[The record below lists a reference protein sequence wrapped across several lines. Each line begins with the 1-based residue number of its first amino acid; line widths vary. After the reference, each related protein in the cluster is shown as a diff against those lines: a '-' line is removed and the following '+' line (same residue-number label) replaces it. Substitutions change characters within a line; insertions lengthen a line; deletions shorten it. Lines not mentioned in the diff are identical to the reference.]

1 MLDVKMKEVC
11 RICARELCGN
21 QRRWIF
27 HPASKLNLQVL
38 LSHALGRELTRDGR
52 GEFACSKCTF
62 MLDRMYR
69 FDTVIARVEALSLE
83 RLHKL
88 LQEKDRLRQCIGGL
102 YRKNNTQDQTRDQTG
117 MGGTGE
123 GETEGGGRSEGDSP
137 IVDLSALQEARYSAL
152 LQDDLAY
159 SVYESW
165 ADHED
170 QQSPAPD
177 PQHHTQHHH
186 PQCTGS
192 ETLSGHRSR
201 RCRGCA
207 ALRVADSDYEA
218 VCKVP
223 RWVGRRS
230 TSCGPSTRYSGSTLG
245 GEETS
250 TGSESTPVP
259 SESPPMEPESDRT
272 LCDGDPERMTLSPG
286 TSVESLDT
294 AVDVARPCATH
305 REERE
310 RGEKDP
316 GRVQRRGPHLQ
327 WDEAPR
333 DKSVHGLTLELV
345 LSLVRNWEY
354 RPLKSPQGSKL
365 PILVKPKLEMGLPQ
379 SRSTPDYE
387 LYSHPAIPDLVTP
400 SSQQELQTELS
411 AMEEQWLDDY
421 VQCGPFRFQQR
432 LLDEQQGKLSQYESA
447 AGHCVSELQKAQLQV
462 HSLQAKIRESEA
474 GNQKLQVRLGDM
486 ECELRL
492 VREEAQRQER
502 NVLNLTDTINSKDTE
517 AAELYRVIEE
527 QNDMLCSLKDLANR
541 NQVQTLQ
548 VSGAESVRGQ
558 GKVLALQGSLFQA
571 QLELQA
577 GQRAQ
582 RQATRKE
589 EDLTRALIRLEQDL
603 QGAVEHRHSTDRHN
617 QDLHLALEK
626 VRSELQQRKEQL
638 NEKEGERLRAEEDME
653 KTIREL
659 RTSLQSKEQ
668 LVQEYS
674 ELLDQQQGP
683 REKSDSLLSKL
694 KERIK
699 ERDRA
704 LERAVDEKF
713 RCVEEKEGEMRR
725 LQLLLREKERDLER
739 QCCVLSNNEET
750 IMSLEVLVRGKG
762 LEQEQVCEAWRSVQ
776 HHHANSEERHS
787 RSLRERDALIS
798 QLQNALHT
806 RTKEAEDL
814 TGALLGKVKAG
825 PSEVVEEMKARLS
838 LKEKLFQELLS
849 DRGRQAQE
857 HHTLVQDL
865 LDTISSR
872 DQYIQDSA
880 GRLGEV
886 MSEQT
891 ERLQELRRQ
900 LTSGSQAYGSQLGL
914 QGPDLQGPDLQGTSQ
929 NFQALQ
935 DELRLALRRERE
947 AQAEIT
953 ALRTMTGQ
961 TDRPV
966 NRQAEFGEFSSEEE
980 DDVNSDYAD
989 SMEEEESKLTAQTLA
1004 TMQNAELHGKPG
1016 KGKLSQHPVGEGQGL
1031 VDVKQLVQQKRVVE
1045 RELQELKVQLE
1056 KAGFSSLSQM
1066 RKALFNLRMENKE
1079 LNSHQTDSQPETD
1092 LRHEQILQEEED
1104 EEEVD
1109 EEEEEEELCGSELWE
1124 AWDDDCPSQGKC
1136 CAPRPT
1142 LRDPG
1147 LGRRHCTRPA
1157 SLDLGAMLS
1166 CSTQDEDDEEE
1177 AGREAGGRRH
1187 SATETVMGEKAV
1199 RLQLESKEL
1208 KERLMVS
1215 EATVQAQAEQ
1225 LKDYRDLLKTSVQ
1238 QDSKQVQV
1246 DLQDMGYETCGRS
1259 ENEANRE
1266 ETSSPEFDDLEMCTS
1281 LECGGSQWWSGT
1293 VHPGKA
1299 GPPTS
1304 TSEADSMTSLQ
1315 RLVEDLRS
1323 QLSRSQTVI
1332 RSLQGRLRSLSTSS
1346 ELSIGPSIPRKVNW
1360 GVQFQASPSQS
1371 GPEEDEGWE
1380 SSGGGLGPSPRH
1392 PKPDKDLQELV
1403 SRVGA
1408 LEDQLRKGKG
1418 TPTPTEEG
1426 KATSW
1431 PGPGKFNTLIQ
1442 AQARELSHLRQRMR
1456 EGRGVC
1462 HILTQHLGDTTKAFE
1477 ELLRAN
1483 DIDYYMGQ
1491 SFREQL
1497 AQSSAL
1503 AQRVSTKISGR
1514 DHPKIPDDKTGTELL
1529 AIRLSKELQQ
1539 KDDVIDSLR
1548 AKLTQ
1553 HQPRSD
1559 TPCSSHALSDTTDQ
1573 SDHISFVSDE
1583 QGSTNEDLEPC
1594 SDIDAASEYGQEDR
1608 HASTTASTDSHCNS
1622 VPMSRHPFIPP
1633 STSSS
1638 HGHQSSISCPSL
1650 QRSADTQ
1657 TQTGLYS
1664 GPVSSSLPTPPQP
1677 QSQSQSQSQSHPQ
1690 PQSQSQP
1697 RYHSN
1702 LSSQRAPLSLN
1713 PQTATLRPRY
1723 HGSRPGAFS
1732 LAEVHQELQMLQRQL
1747 GETERFSVPSVKPFG
1762 GFPMSAHPH
1771 PQTDPPSYMP
1781 QPLSYHTFHPAG
1793 LNASLNASP
1802 AMKAGASLLEN
1813 SAMWDMAYGA
1823 RSMRVGTADLS
1834 SGSSGYQSGTSHTGS
1849 DLIKE
1854 HLREIRSLRQRL
1866 DDSIQTNDL
1875 LRQQLEERLVNQAR
1889 DKCAPTNIYIQG
1901 LDSVSQ
1907 LSSEIRVLKAEN
1919 LSLQDRLQQA
1929 SRDGSKEAEQLR
1941 EAVLL
1946 GRARVKEAELET
1958 ERWAEQGRRLHTQTQ
1973 AQTLEIT
1980 HLKQD
1985 RQNNQETINRLQ
1997 HDVNV
2002 LQQQLCESRGLAH
2015 SLQYDLQICHRVCG
2029 VPKNTNTSEGSHSEE
2044 SAPFDP
2050 RDLHVQL
2057 GQQLTSGTRLPG
2069 ARIQLFHDPAL
2080 STPVRDTGLF
2090 SPASP
2095 LSLTLEPMEVDFSPE
2110 GQAPDGSF
2118 ANRNGHHVVGHVD
2131 DFSALQQ
2138 QILEGRVLIGKMEA
2152 ALRATANHTLLEL
2165 SPDKPVDP
2173 GCVRSLLTCST
2184 TLRKILEDASSL
2196 LRMFWREALPN
2207 SEGSTQ
2213 STKTE
2218 LSLKQV
2224 HTMRQ
2229 RISEQEEALKDAM
2242 ERLKSSNRTKDSMEH
2257 FIVSQLSRTKD
2268 VLKKARTNLEENEQ
2282 RMSSLGLTSFP
2293 SSSSSSSHPWV
2304 GKGENPRGFCELTQS
2319 AGWGIVKPHIQ
2330 ATSPRTPTVLWPNT
2344 QGLTYRVPY
2353 RQRLCDAPAPSSS

>member
-1 MLDVKMKEVC
+1 MSGFLYRGRHYAGDRQAQPKNVGHMTDVSCDEAEQGPSPPLLTHSLREFEQHLNDLKKENFSLKL
-11 RICARELCGN
+11 RIYFLEERIQQKYEDSSHDVHKRNIELKVEVESLK
-21 QRRWIF
+21 Q
-27 HPASKLNLQVL
+27 
-38 LSHALGRELTRDGR
+38 ELT
-52 GEFACSKCTF
+52 EKQEI
-62 MLDRMYR
+62 LDK
-69 FDTVIARVEALSLE
+69 ALSTSESQTNQDEEEQQRVCEARQQEISHMQEILE
-83 RLHKL
+83 TKIQL
-88 LQEKDRLRQCIGGL
+88 LQEEVQLARAEAEKMASLAEEESQRCLVLEREMMMKMEDEEEC
-102 YRKNNTQDQTRDQTG
+102 
-117 MGGTGE
+117 
-123 GETEGGGRSEGDSP
+123 EGGSLGARLQMKALAEKERVIEEMTEERRMLSHRVGELE
-137 IVDLSALQEARYSAL
+137 VRVHDLSSSLQKK
-152 LQDDLAY
+152 
-159 SVYESW
+159 
-165 ADHED
+165 
-170 QQSPAPD
+170 
-177 PQHHTQHHH
+177 
-186 PQCTGS
+186 
-192 ETLSGHRSR
+192 
-201 RCRGCA
+201 
-207 ALRVADSDYEA
+207 DSDAE
-218 VCKVP
+218 
-223 RWVGRRS
+223 
-230 TSCGPSTRYSGSTLG
+230 L
-245 GEETS
+245 
-250 TGSESTPVP
+250 
-259 SESPPMEPESDRT
+259 
-272 LCDGDPERMTLSPG
+272 L
-286 TSVESLDT
+286 
-294 AVDVARPCATH
+294 
-305 REERE
+305 
-310 RGEKDP
+310 RGEMSRKKSC
-316 GRVQRRGPHLQ
+316 VQ
-327 WDEAPR
+327 
-333 DKSVHGLTLELV
+333 
-345 LSLVRNWEY
+345 
-354 RPLKSPQGSKL
+354 
-365 PILVKPKLEMGLPQ
+365 
-379 SRSTPDYE
+379 
-387 LYSHPAIPDLVTP
+387 
-400 SSQQELQTELS
+400 QQ
-411 AMEEQWLDDY
+411 M
-421 VQCGPFRFQQR
+421 QR
-432 LLDEQQGKLSQYESA
+432 LLDEQQGKLLQYESA

-502 NVLNLTDTINSKDTE
+502 NVLNLTDTVNSKDTE
-517 AAELYRVIEE
+517 AAELYRVIVE

-713 RCVEEKEGEMRR
+713 RCVEEKEGEMRQ

-739 QCCVLSNNEET
+739 QRCVLSNNEET

-776 HHHANSEERHS
+776 HRHANSEERHS

-825 PSEVVEEMKARLS
+825 PCEVVEEMKARLS

-865 LDTISSR
+865 LDTISTR

-900 LTSGSQAYGSQLGL
+900 LTSGSQSYGSQLGL
-914 QGPDLQGPDLQGTSQ
+914 QGPDLHDPDLQGPDLQGTSQ

-935 DELRLALRRERE
+935 EELRLALRRERE

-953 ALRTMTGQ
+953 ALRTMAGQ

-1004 TMQNAELHGKPG
+1004 TMQNAELHGGPG
-1016 KGKLSQHPVGEGQGL
+1016 KGKLSQDPVREGQGL
-1031 VDVKQLVQQKRVVE
+1031 VEVKQLVQQKRVVE

-1066 RKALFNLRMENKE
+1066 RKALVTLRMENKE
-1079 LNSHQTDSQPETD
+1079 LKSHQTERQPGTD
-1092 LRHEQILQEEED
+1092 LRHEQMLQEEEEED

-1147 LGRRHCTRPA
+1147 LGRRHCTRPV

-1187 SATETVMGEKAV
+1187 SATETVMVEKAV

-1225 LKDYRDLLKTSVQ
+1225 LKDYRDLLTETSVQ

-1281 LECGGSQWWSGT
+1281 LDCGGSQWWSGT

-1304 TSEADSMTSLQ
+1304 TSEADNMTSLQ

-1346 ELSIGPSIPRKVNW
+1346 ELSIGPSIHRKVNW
-1360 GVQFQASPSQS
+1360 GVQFHASPSQS

-1380 SSGGGLGPSPRH
+1380 SSGGGLGHSPRH

-1418 TPTPTEEG
+1418 TATPTEEG

-1622 VPMSRHPFIPP
+1622 VPMSRHPSIPP

-1657 TQTGLYS
+1657 TQTG
-1664 GPVSSSLPTPPQP
+1664 
-1677 QSQSQSQSQSHPQ
+1677 
-1690 PQSQSQP
+1690 
-1697 RYHSN
+1697 
-1702 LSSQRAPLSLN
+1702 
-1713 PQTATLRPRY
+1713 
-1723 HGSRPGAFS
+1723 
-1732 LAEVHQELQMLQRQL
+1732 
-1747 GETERFSVPSVKPFG
+1747 FSVPSVKPFG

-1771 PQTDPPSYMP
+1771 PQPDPSSYMP

-1854 HLREIRSLRQRL
+1854 HLSEIRSLRQRL

-1946 GRARVKEAELET
+1946 GRAHVKEAELET

-1980 HLKQD
+1980 QLKQD

-2029 VPKNTNTSEGSHSEE
+2029 VPKNMNTSEGSHSEE

-2095 LSLTLEPMEVDFSPE
+2095 LSLTLEPREVDFSLE
-2110 GQAPDGSF
+2110 GQAPDGSL

-2173 GCVRSLLTCST
+2173 GCVRSLLT
-2184 TLRKILEDASSL
+2184 LRKILEDASSL
-2196 LRMFWREALPN
+2196 LRMFWRAALPN

-2213 STKTE
+2213 STKME
-2218 LSLKQV
+2218 LSLKEV

-2330 ATSPRTPTVLWPNT
+2330 ATSSRTPTVLWPNT

-2353 RQRLCDAPAPSSS
+2353 RQLLCDAPAPSSS

>member
-102 YRKNNTQDQTRDQTG
+102 YRKNNPQDQTLDQTG
-117 MGGTGE
+117 MGMRLGGTGE
-123 GETEGGGRSEGDSP
+123 GETEGAGRSEGDSSV
-137 IVDLSALQEARYSAL
+137 VDLSALQEARYSAL

-186 PQCTGS
+186 PQCTGL
-192 ETLSGHRSR
+192 EALSGHRSR

-230 TSCGPSTRYSGSTLG
+230 TSCGPSTRYSGSTMG

-305 REERE
+305 REEEERE

-327 WDEAPR
+327 WDVAPR
-333 DKSVHGLTLELV
+333 DKSVSGLTLELA

-354 RPLKSPQGSKL
+354 RPLKSPQGSRL

-379 SRSTPDYE
+379 SLRTPDYE

-462 HSLQAKIRESEA
+462 HSLQAKISESEA
-474 GNQKLQVRLGDM
+474 RNQKLQVRLGDM

-492 VREEAQRQER
+492 VREETQRQER
-502 NVLNLTDTINSKDTE
+502 NGLNLTDTINSKDTE

-541 NQVQTLQ
+541 NQVQTRQ

-582 RQATRKE
+582 RQAIRKE

-603 QGAVEHRHSTDRHN
+603 QGAMEHRHSTDRHN

-638 NEKEGERLRAEEDME
+638 NEKEGERLREEEDME

-659 RTSLQSKEQ
+659 RISLQSKEQ
-668 LVQEYS
+668 LVQEYT

-683 REKSDSLLSKL
+683 KLLSKL

-713 RCVEEKEGEMRR
+713 HCVEEKEGEIRR
-725 LQLLLREKERDLER
+725 LQLLLREKKRDLER
-739 QCCVLSNNEET
+739 QRCVLSNNEET

-776 HHHANSEERHS
+776 RHHADSEERHS

-825 PSEVVEEMKARLS
+825 PSEVVEELKARLS
-838 LKEKLFQELLS
+838 LKEKLFQDLLS
-849 DRGRQAQE
+849 DRSRQAQE

-865 LDTISSR
+865 LDSISTR
-872 DQYIQDSA
+872 DQYIHDSA

-891 ERLQELRRQ
+891 VRLQELRRQ
-900 LTSGSQAYGSQLGL
+900 LTSGSQAYGSQLDL
-914 QGPDLQGPDLQGTSQ
+914 QGPGLQGPDLQGTSQ

-935 DELRLALRRERE
+935 EELRLALMRERE

-953 ALRTMTGQ
+953 ALRTMAGQ

-1004 TMQNAELHGKPG
+1004 TMQD
-1016 KGKLSQHPVGEGQGL
+1016 PVGEGQGL
-1031 VDVKQLVQQKRVVE
+1031 VEVKQLVQQKRVVERELMEVKQLVQQKRVVE

-1056 KAGFSSLSQM
+1056 KAGFSSLAQM
-1066 RKALFNLRMENKE
+1066 RKALFSLRMENKE
-1079 LNSHQTDSQPETD
+1079 LKSHQTERQPETD
-1092 LRHEQILQEEED
+1092 LRHEQILQEEEED

-1124 AWDDDCPSQGKC
+1124 SWDDECPSQGKC

-1147 LGRRHCTRPA
+1147 LGRRHCTRPV
-1157 SLDLGAMLS
+1157 SLDPGAMLS
-1166 CSTQDEDDEEE
+1166 HSTQDEDDDEEE

-1187 SATETVMGEKAV
+1187 SATETVVVEQAV
-1199 RLQLESKEL
+1199 CLQLESKEL

-1225 LKDYRDLLKTSVQ
+1225 LKDYRDLLTETSVQ

-1281 LECGGSQWWSGT
+1281 LECGGSRWSGT

-1304 TSEADSMTSLQ
+1304 TSEADNMTSLQ

-1332 RSLQGRLRSLSTSS
+1332 QSLQGRLHSLSISS

-1360 GVQFQASPSQS
+1360 GVQFQAKPSQS

-1380 SSGGGLGPSPRH
+1380 SSGGGLGPSPHH

-1408 LEDQLRKGKG
+1408 LEDQLRKGKE
-1418 TPTPTEEG
+1418 TPRPTEEG

-1431 PGPGKFNTLIQ
+1431 PGPEKFNTLIQ

-1503 AQRVSTKISGR
+1503 AQRVGTKISGR
-1514 DHPKIPDDKTGTELL
+1514 DHPEIPDDKTGTELL

-1539 KDDVIDSLR
+1539 KDNVIDSLR

-1573 SDHISFVSDE
+1573 SDQISFVSDE

-1594 SDIDAASEYGQEDR
+1594 SDIDVASEYGQEAR
-1608 HASTTASTDSHCNS
+1608 HASTRASTDSHCNS
-1622 VPMSRHPFIPP
+1622 VPMSRHPSIPP
-1633 STSSS
+1633 STSSF

-1657 TQTGLYS
+1657 TQTDLYS
-1664 GPVSSSLPTPPQP
+1664 GPVSSSLPTQPQP
-1677 QSQSQSQSQSHPQ
+1677 QSQPQPQPQ
-1690 PQSQSQP
+1690 PQSQPQPHP
-1697 RYHSN
+1697 RYHSD
-1702 LSSQRAPLSLN
+1702 LSSQRVPLSFNL
-1713 PQTATLRPRY
+1713 QTATLRPRY

-1771 PQTDPPSYMP
+1771 PQTDPSSYMP

-1802 AMKAGASLLEN
+1802 AMKAGASLLES

-1823 RSMRVGTADLS
+1823 RSMRVGTANLS
-1834 SGSSGYQSGTSHTGS
+1834 SGSSGYQSGTSLTGS

-1854 HLREIRSLRQRL
+1854 HLSEIGSLRQRL
-1866 DDSIQTNDL
+1866 GDSIQTNDL
-1875 LRQQLEERLVNQAR
+1875 LRQQLEEGLVDQAR
-1889 DKCAPTNIYIQG
+1889 GAPTNIYIQG
-1901 LDSVSQ
+1901 LDSISQ
-1907 LSSEIRVLKAEN
+1907 LSSEIRFLKVEN

-1929 SRDGSKEAEQLR
+1929 SRDGSKEGEQLR

-1946 GRARVKEAELET
+1946 GRARVKDAELET
-1958 ERWAEQGRRLHTQTQ
+1958 ERWAEQGRRLYTQTQ

-1980 HLKQD
+1980 QLKQD
-1985 RQNNQETINRLQ
+1985 RQSNQETINRLQ

-2002 LQQQLCESRGLAH
+2002 KQQQLCESRSLAH
-2015 SLQYDLQICHRVCG
+2015 SLQYDLQIYHRECG
-2029 VPKNTNTSEGSHSEE
+2029 IPKNTNTSEGSHSGE
-2044 SAPFDP
+2044 SASFDP

-2057 GQQLTSGTRLPG
+2057 GQQLTSGTRPPG

-2095 LSLTLEPMEVDFSPE
+2095 LSLTLEHRKVDFSLE
-2110 GQAPDGSF
+2110 GQAPDGPF

-2138 QILEGRVLIGKMEA
+2138 KILEGCVLIGKMEA
-2152 ALRATANHTLLEL
+2152 ALRATANHALLEL
-2165 SPDKPVDP
+2165 SLDKPVDP
-2173 GCVRSLLTCST
+2173 GCVRSMLTCST

-2196 LRMFWREALPN
+2196 LRMFWRAALPN

-2218 LSLKQV
+2218 LSLKEV

-2242 ERLKSSNRTKDSMEH
+2242 ERLKSSNRTKDSIEH

-2293 SSSSSSSHPWV
+2293 SSSSSSSSHPWV

-2319 AGWGIVKPHIQ
+2319 AGWGIVKPQIQ
-2330 ATSPRTPTVLWPNT
+2330 AP
-2344 QGLTYRVPY
+2344 
-2353 RQRLCDAPAPSSS
+2353 

>member
-192 ETLSGHRSR
+192 EALSGHRSR

-333 DKSVHGLTLELV
+333 DKSVSGLTLELA

-387 LYSHPAIPDLVTP
+387 LYTHPAIPDLVTP

-502 NVLNLTDTINSKDTE
+502 NVLNLTDAVNSKDTE

-739 QCCVLSNNEET
+739 QRCVLSNNEET
-750 IMSLEVLVRGKG
+750 ITSLEVLVRGKG

-865 LDTISSR
+865 LDTISTR

-935 DELRLALRRERE
+935 DELHLALRRERE
-947 AQAEIT
+947 ARAEIT

-961 TDRPV
+961 TD
-966 NRQAEFGEFSSEEE
+966 RQAEFGEFSSEEE

-1004 TMQNAELHGKPG
+1004 TMQNAEIHGGPG
-1016 KGKLSQHPVGEGQGL
+1016 KGKLSQDPVGEGQGL
-1031 VDVKQLVQQKRVVE
+1031 VEVKQLVQQKRVVE

-1066 RKALFNLRMENKE
+1066 RKSLFNLRMENKE
-1079 LNSHQTDSQPETD
+1079 LKSHQTDSQPETD
-1092 LRHEQILQEEED
+1092 LRHEQIIQEEEEED

-1124 AWDDDCPSQGKC
+1124 AWDDECPSHGMC

-1147 LGRRHCTRPA
+1147 LGRHCTRPV

-1166 CSTQDEDDEEE
+1166 CSTQDEDDVEE

-1187 SATETVMGEKAV
+1187 SATETVMCEKAV

-1225 LKDYRDLLKTSVQ
+1225 LKDYRDLLTETSVQ

-1293 VHPGKA
+1293 VHPGKV

-1304 TSEADSMTSLQ
+1304 TTEADNMTSLQ

-1553 HQPRSD
+1553 HQTRSD

-1622 VPMSRHPFIPP
+1622 VPMSRHPSIPP

-1657 TQTGLYS
+1657 TQTG
-1664 GPVSSSLPTPPQP
+1664 
-1677 QSQSQSQSQSHPQ
+1677 
-1690 PQSQSQP
+1690 
-1697 RYHSN
+1697 
-1702 LSSQRAPLSLN
+1702 
-1713 PQTATLRPRY
+1713 
-1723 HGSRPGAFS
+1723 
-1732 LAEVHQELQMLQRQL
+1732 
-1747 GETERFSVPSVKPFG
+1747 FSVPSVKPFG

-1771 PQTDPPSYMP
+1771 PQTDPSSYMP

-1802 AMKAGASLLEN
+1802 AMKAGASLLES

-1980 HLKQD
+1980 QLKQD

-2029 VPKNTNTSEGSHSEE
+2029 VPRNMNTSEGSHSEE

-2095 LSLTLEPMEVDFSPE
+2095 LSLTLEPREVDVSPE

-2118 ANRNGHHVVGHVD
+2118 ANRNGLHVVGHVD
-2131 DFSALQQ
+2131 NFSALQQ

-2165 SPDKPVDP
+2165 SLDKPVDP

-2196 LRMFWREALPN
+2196 LRMFWRAALPN

-2218 LSLKQV
+2218 LSLKEV

-2353 RQRLCDAPAPSSS
+2353 RQLLCDAPAPSSP

>member
-1 MLDVKMKEVC
+1 MSNSFRGYRTISQHLNDLKKENFSLKLRIYFLEERIQQKYEDSSHDVHRRNIELKVEVESLKQELTEKQEILDKALSTSESQTNQNEEEEQQRGCEARQQEISHMREILETKVQLLQEEVQLARAEAEEMASLAEEESQRCLVLEREMMMKMEEDEDEEECKGGSLGARLQKEALAEKE
-11 RICARELCGN
+11 RIIEELTEE
-21 QRRWIF
+21 RR
-27 HPASKLNLQVL
+27 L
-38 LSHALGRELTRDGR
+38 LSHRVGEL
-52 GEFACSKCTF
+52 E
-62 MLDRMYR
+62 
-69 FDTVIARVEALSLE
+69 VRV
-83 RLHKL
+83 H
-88 LQEKDRLRQCIGGL
+88 
-102 YRKNNTQDQTRDQTG
+102 
-117 MGGTGE
+117 
-123 GETEGGGRSEGDSP
+123 
-137 IVDLSALQEARYSAL
+137 DLSSSLQKK
-152 LQDDLAY
+152 
-159 SVYESW
+159 
-165 ADHED
+165 
-170 QQSPAPD
+170 
-177 PQHHTQHHH
+177 
-186 PQCTGS
+186 
-192 ETLSGHRSR
+192 
-201 RCRGCA
+201 
-207 ALRVADSDYEA
+207 DSDAE
-218 VCKVP
+218 
-223 RWVGRRS
+223 
-230 TSCGPSTRYSGSTLG
+230 L
-245 GEETS
+245 
-250 TGSESTPVP
+250 
-259 SESPPMEPESDRT
+259 
-272 LCDGDPERMTLSPG
+272 L
-286 TSVESLDT
+286 
-294 AVDVARPCATH
+294 
-305 REERE
+305 
-310 RGEKDP
+310 RGEKS
-316 GRVQRRGPHLQ
+316 RK
-327 WDEAPR
+327 
-333 DKSVHGLTLELV
+333 KSCV
-345 LSLVRNWEY
+345 
-354 RPLKSPQGSKL
+354 
-365 PILVKPKLEMGLPQ
+365 
-379 SRSTPDYE
+379 
-387 LYSHPAIPDLVTP
+387 
-400 SSQQELQTELS
+400 QQE
-411 AMEEQWLDDY
+411 M
-421 VQCGPFRFQQR
+421 QR

-462 HSLQAKIRESEA
+462 HSLQAKISESEA
-474 GNQKLQVRLGDM
+474 RNQKLQVRLGDM

-541 NQVQTLQ
+541 NQVQTRQ

-603 QGAVEHRHSTDRHN
+603 QGAMEHRHSTDRHN

-638 NEKEGERLRAEEDME
+638 NEKEGERLREEEDME

-668 LVQEYS
+668 LVQEYT

-683 REKSDSLLSKL
+683 KLLSKL

-713 RCVEEKEGEMRR
+713 HCVEEKEGEMRR
-725 LQLLLREKERDLER
+725 LQLLLREKKRDLER
-739 QCCVLSNNEET
+739 QRCVLSNNEET

-776 HHHANSEERHS
+776 RHHADSEERHS

-825 PSEVVEEMKARLS
+825 PSEVVEELKARLS
-838 LKEKLFQELLS
+838 LKEKLFQDLLS
-849 DRGRQAQE
+849 DRSRQAQE

-865 LDTISSR
+865 LDTISTR
-872 DQYIQDSA
+872 DQYIHDSA

-891 ERLQELRRQ
+891 VRLQELRRQ
-900 LTSGSQAYGSQLGL
+900 LTSGSQAYGSQLDL

-935 DELRLALRRERE
+935 EELRLALMRERE

-953 ALRTMTGQ
+953 ALRTMAGQ

-1004 TMQNAELHGKPG
+1004 TMQNPELHGGPG
-1016 KGKLSQHPVGEGQGL
+1016 KGKLSQDPVGEGQGL
-1031 VDVKQLVQQKRVVE
+1031 VEVKHLVQQKRVVE

-1066 RKALFNLRMENKE
+1066 RKALFSLRMENKE
-1079 LNSHQTDSQPETD
+1079 LKSHQTERQPETD
-1092 LRHEQILQEEED
+1092 LRHEQILQEEEED

-1124 AWDDDCPSQGKC
+1124 SWDDECPSQGKC

-1147 LGRRHCTRPA
+1147 LGRRHCTRPV
-1157 SLDLGAMLS
+1157 SLDPGAMLS
-1166 CSTQDEDDEEE
+1166 HSTQDEDDEEEE

-1187 SATETVMGEKAV
+1187 SATETVMVEQAV
-1199 RLQLESKEL
+1199 CLQLESKEL

-1225 LKDYRDLLKTSVQ
+1225 LKDYRDLLTETSVQ

-1281 LECGGSQWWSGT
+1281 LECGGSRWSGT

-1304 TSEADSMTSLQ
+1304 TSEADNMTSLQ

-1332 RSLQGRLRSLSTSS
+1332 QSLQGRLHSLSTSS

-1360 GVQFQASPSQS
+1360 GVQFQAKPSQS

-1380 SSGGGLGPSPRH
+1380 SSGGGLGSSPRH

-1408 LEDQLRKGKG
+1408 LEDQLRKGKE
-1418 TPTPTEEG
+1418 TPRPTEVG

-1431 PGPGKFNTLIQ
+1431 PGPEKFNTLIQ

-1514 DHPKIPDDKTGTELL
+1514 DHPEIPDDKTGTELL

-1539 KDDVIDSLR
+1539 KDNVIDSLR

-1573 SDHISFVSDE
+1573 SDQISFVSDE

-1594 SDIDAASEYGQEDR
+1594 SDIDAASEYGQEAR
-1608 HASTTASTDSHCNS
+1608 HASTRASTDSHCNS
-1622 VPMSRHPFIPP
+1622 VPMSRHPSIPP

-1657 TQTGLYS
+1657 TQTG
-1664 GPVSSSLPTPPQP
+1664 
-1677 QSQSQSQSQSHPQ
+1677 
-1690 PQSQSQP
+1690 
-1697 RYHSN
+1697 
-1702 LSSQRAPLSLN
+1702 
-1713 PQTATLRPRY
+1713 
-1723 HGSRPGAFS
+1723 
-1732 LAEVHQELQMLQRQL
+1732 
-1747 GETERFSVPSVKPFG
+1747 
-1762 GFPMSAHPH
+1762 
-1771 PQTDPPSYMP
+1771 
-1781 QPLSYHTFHPAG
+1781 
-1793 LNASLNASP
+1793 
-1802 AMKAGASLLEN
+1802 
-1813 SAMWDMAYGA
+1813 
-1823 RSMRVGTADLS
+1823 
-1834 SGSSGYQSGTSHTGS
+1834 S

-1854 HLREIRSLRQRL
+1854 HLSEIGSLRQRL
-1866 DDSIQTNDL
+1866 GDSIQTNDL
-1875 LRQQLEERLVNQAR
+1875 LRQQLEEGLVNQATG
-1889 DKCAPTNIYIQG
+1889 APTNIYIQG
-1901 LDSVSQ
+1901 LDSISQ
-1907 LSSEIRVLKAEN
+1907 LSSEIRFLKVEN

-1929 SRDGSKEAEQLR
+1929 SRDGSKEGEQLR

-1946 GRARVKEAELET
+1946 GRARVKDAELET
-1958 ERWAEQGRRLHTQTQ
+1958 ERWAEQGRRLYTQTQ

-1980 HLKQD
+1980 QLKQD
-1985 RQNNQETINRLQ
+1985 RQSNQETINRLQ

-2002 LQQQLCESRGLAH
+2002 KQQQLCESRGLAH
-2015 SLQYDLQICHRVCG
+2015 SLQYDLQIYHRECG
-2029 VPKNTNTSEGSHSEE
+2029 VPKNTNTSEGSHSGE
-2044 SAPFDP
+2044 SASFDP

-2057 GQQLTSGTRLPG
+2057 GQQLTSGTRPPG

-2095 LSLTLEPMEVDFSPE
+2095 LSLTLEPRKVDFSLE
-2110 GQAPDGSF
+2110 GQAPDGPF

-2138 QILEGRVLIGKMEA
+2138 KILEGRVLIGKMEA
-2152 ALRATANHTLLEL
+2152 ALRATANHALLEL
-2165 SPDKPVDP
+2165 SLDKPVDP
-2173 GCVRSLLTCST
+2173 GCVRSMLTCST

-2196 LRMFWREALPN
+2196 LRMFWRAALPN

-2218 LSLKQV
+2218 LSLKEV

-2242 ERLKSSNRTKDSMEH
+2242 ERLKSSNRTKDSIEH

-2268 VLKKARTNLEENEQ
+2268 VLKKARTNLEVKTQEASV
-2282 RMSSLGLTSFP
+2282 SSP
-2293 SSSSSSSHPWV
+2293 SLLV
-2304 GKGENPRGFCELTQS
+2304 GVS
-2319 AGWGIVKPHIQ
+2319 
-2330 ATSPRTPTVLWPNT
+2330 
-2344 QGLTYRVPY
+2344 
-2353 RQRLCDAPAPSSS
+2353 

>member
-1 MLDVKMKEVC
+1 MLDIKMKEVC

-117 MGGTGE
+117 MMQLGGTGE
-123 GETEGGGRSEGDSP
+123 GETEGGGQSEGDSP
-137 IVDLSALQEARYSAL
+137 VVDISALQEARYSAL

-177 PQHHTQHHH
+177 PDPQHHTQHHH

-192 ETLSGHRSR
+192 EALSGHRSR

-223 RWVGRRS
+223 RRVGRRS
-230 TSCGPSTRYSGSTLG
+230 TSCGPSTRYSGSTMG

-259 SESPPMEPESDRT
+259 SESPPIEPESDRT

-305 REERE
+305 REEEERD

-316 GRVQRRGPHLQ
+316 GRVQRRAPHLQ

-333 DKSVHGLTLELV
+333 DKSVSGLTLELA

-354 RPLKSPQGSKL
+354 RPLKSPKGSKL

-379 SRSTPDYE
+379 SLRTPDYE

-421 VQCGPFRFQQR
+421 VQCGPFRFQQK
-432 LLDEQQGKLSQYESA
+432 LLDEQQGQLSQYESA

-502 NVLNLTDTINSKDTE
+502 NVLNLTDTVNSKDTE

-527 QNDMLCSLKDLANR
+527 QNDMLCSLKELANR

-589 EDLTRALIRLEQDL
+589 EDQTRALIRLEQDL
-603 QGAVEHRHSTDRHN
+603 QGAMEHRHSTDRHN
-617 QDLHLALEK
+617 QDLHLVLEK

-638 NEKEGERLRAEEDME
+638 NEKEGERLREEEDME
-653 KTIREL
+653 KTIREM

-683 REKSDSLLSKL
+683 REKRDSLLSKL

-713 RCVEEKEGEMRR
+713 RCVEEKEGEIRR

-739 QCCVLSNNEET
+739 QRCVLSNNEET

-776 HHHANSEERHS
+776 SHHADSEERHT

-825 PSEVVEEMKARLS
+825 PSDVVEELKARLS

-849 DRGRQAQE
+849 DRSRQAQE

-865 LDTISSR
+865 LNTISTR

-900 LTSGSQAYGSQLGL
+900 LTSGSQAYGSQLDLQGPDLQGPDLQGPGL
-914 QGPDLQGPDLQGTSQ
+914 QGPDLQGPDLQGPGLQGPGLQGPDLQGPDLQGPDLQGPGLQGPGLQGPDLQGPDLQGPDLQGPDLQRTSQ

-935 DELRLALRRERE
+935 EELRLALRRERE
-947 AQAEIT
+947 AQAELT
-953 ALRTMTGQ
+953 ALRTMAGQ
-961 TDRPV
+961 IDRPV
-966 NRQAEFGEFSSEEE
+966 DRQAEFGEFSSEEE

-1004 TMQNAELHGKPG
+1004 TMQNPELHGGPG
-1016 KGKLSQHPVGEGQGL
+1016 KGKLSQDPVGEGQGL
-1031 VDVKQLVQQKRVVE
+1031 VEVKQLVQQKRVVE

-1066 RKALFNLRMENKE
+1066 RKALFSLRMENKE
-1079 LNSHQTDSQPETD
+1079 LKSHQTERQPETD
-1092 LRHEQILQEEED
+1092 LSHEQILQEEEED

-1124 AWDDDCPSQGKC
+1124 AWDDECPFQRKC

-1147 LGRRHCTRPA
+1147 LGRRHCTRPV
-1157 SLDLGAMLS
+1157 SLDLGALRS
-1166 CSTQDEDDEEE
+1166 HSTQDEDEEE
-1177 AGREAGGRRH
+1177 EEGREAGGRRH
-1187 SATETVMGEKAV
+1187 SATETVMVEKAV

-1208 KERLMVS
+1208 KEKLMVS

-1225 LKDYRDLLKTSVQ
+1225 LKDYRDLLTETSVQ

-1281 LECGGSQWWSGT
+1281 LECGGSQWWSGA

-1299 GPPTS
+1299 DPPTS
-1304 TSEADSMTSLQ
+1304 TSEADNMTSLQ

-1323 QLSRSQTVI
+1323 QLSRSQIVI

-1346 ELSIGPSIPRKVNW
+1346 EPSIGPSIPCKVNW

-1418 TPTPTEEG
+1418 TPRPTEEG
-1426 KATSW
+1426 KATTW
-1431 PGPGKFNTLIQ
+1431 PGPGKFDTLIQ

-1456 EGRGVC
+1456 EGRGMC

-1503 AQRVSTKISGR
+1503 AQRVSTKMSGR
-1514 DHPKIPDDKTGTELL
+1514 DHPEIPDDKTGTELL

-1539 KDDVIDSLR
+1539 KDNVIESLR

-1583 QGSTNEDLEPC
+1583 QGSTNEDVEPC

-1608 HASTTASTDSHCNS
+1608 RASTRASTDSHCNS
-1622 VPMSRHPFIPP
+1622 VPMSHHPSIPP

-1638 HGHQSSISCPSL
+1638 HGHQSSISSPSL

-1664 GPVSSSLPTPPQP
+1664 GPVSSSLPNPPQP
-1677 QSQSQSQSQSHPQ
+1677 QSHPHPQ
-1690 PQSQSQP
+1690 PHP
-1697 RYHSN
+1697 RYHSD
-1702 LSSQRAPLSLN
+1702 LSSQRAPLSFN
-1713 PQTATLRPRY
+1713 PQTANLRPRY

-1747 GETERFSVPSVKPFG
+1747 GETER
-1762 GFPMSAHPH
+1762 
-1771 PQTDPPSYMP
+1771 
-1781 QPLSYHTFHPAG
+1781 
-1793 LNASLNASP
+1793 ASLCT
-1802 AMKAGASLLEN
+1802 
-1813 SAMWDMAYGA
+1813 
-1823 RSMRVGTADLS
+1823 RVFVAW
-1834 SGSSGYQSGTSHTGS
+1834 SG
-1849 DLIKE
+1849 
-1854 HLREIRSLRQRL
+1854 
-1866 DDSIQTNDL
+1866 
-1875 LRQQLEERLVNQAR
+1875 
-1889 DKCAPTNIYIQG
+1889 
-1901 LDSVSQ
+1901 
-1907 LSSEIRVLKAEN
+1907 
-1919 LSLQDRLQQA
+1919 
-1929 SRDGSKEAEQLR
+1929 
-1941 EAVLL
+1941 
-1946 GRARVKEAELET
+1946 
-1958 ERWAEQGRRLHTQTQ
+1958 
-1973 AQTLEIT
+1973 
-1980 HLKQD
+1980 
-1985 RQNNQETINRLQ
+1985 
-1997 HDVNV
+1997 
-2002 LQQQLCESRGLAH
+2002 
-2015 SLQYDLQICHRVCG
+2015 
-2029 VPKNTNTSEGSHSEE
+2029 
-2044 SAPFDP
+2044 
-2050 RDLHVQL
+2050 
-2057 GQQLTSGTRLPG
+2057 
-2069 ARIQLFHDPAL
+2069 
-2080 STPVRDTGLF
+2080 
-2090 SPASP
+2090 
-2095 LSLTLEPMEVDFSPE
+2095 
-2110 GQAPDGSF
+2110 
-2118 ANRNGHHVVGHVD
+2118 
-2131 DFSALQQ
+2131 
-2138 QILEGRVLIGKMEA
+2138 
-2152 ALRATANHTLLEL
+2152 
-2165 SPDKPVDP
+2165 
-2173 GCVRSLLTCST
+2173 
-2184 TLRKILEDASSL
+2184 
-2196 LRMFWREALPN
+2196 
-2207 SEGSTQ
+2207 
-2213 STKTE
+2213 
-2218 LSLKQV
+2218 
-2224 HTMRQ
+2224 
-2229 RISEQEEALKDAM
+2229 
-2242 ERLKSSNRTKDSMEH
+2242 
-2257 FIVSQLSRTKD
+2257 
-2268 VLKKARTNLEENEQ
+2268 
-2282 RMSSLGLTSFP
+2282 
-2293 SSSSSSSHPWV
+2293 
-2304 GKGENPRGFCELTQS
+2304 
-2319 AGWGIVKPHIQ
+2319 
-2330 ATSPRTPTVLWPNT
+2330 
-2344 QGLTYRVPY
+2344 
-2353 RQRLCDAPAPSSS
+2353 

>member
-1 MLDVKMKEVC
+1 MLDFKMKELC

-38 LSHALGRELTRDGR
+38 LSHALGIELTRDGR

-88 LQEKDRLRQCIGGL
+88 LLEKDRLRQCVGGL
-102 YRKNNTQDQTRDQTG
+102 YRKNNTEDQTPDQTG
-117 MGGTGE
+117 MGMGLVGTGE
-123 GETEGGGRSEGDSP
+123 RGTEGGGRSEGDSP
-137 IVDLSALQEARYSAL
+137 VVDLSALQEARYSAL

-170 QQSPAPD
+170 QQSPAPE
-177 PQHHTQHHH
+177 PQHQHHTQHHH
-186 PQCTGS
+186 PQCPGS

-223 RWVGRRS
+223 RRVGRRS
-230 TSCGPSTRYSGSTLG
+230 TSCGPSTRYSGSTMG

-294 AVDVARPCATH
+294 AVDVARPCAAH
-305 REERE
+305 REEEERE
-310 RGEKDP
+310 RGEKEP
-316 GRVQRRGPHLQ
+316 GRAQRSDPHLQ

-333 DKSVHGLTLELV
+333 DRSVSGLTLELA
-345 LSLVRNWEY
+345 LSLVRNCEY

-365 PILVKPKLEMGLPQ
+365 PILVKPKLETGLPL
-379 SRSTPDYE
+379 SLRTPDYY

-411 AMEEQWLDDY
+411 EMEQQWLDDY
-421 VQCGPFRFQQR
+421 VQCGPFRFQQK
-432 LLDEQQGKLSQYESA
+432 LLDEQQGQLSQYESA
-447 AGHCVSELQKAQLQV
+447 AGHCVGELLKAQLQV

-474 GNQKLQVRLGDM
+474 RNQKLQVQLGDM

-502 NVLNLTDTINSKDTE
+502 NVLNLTDTVNSKETE

-527 QNDMLCSLKDLANR
+527 QNNMLCSLKELANR
-541 NQVQTLQ
+541 NQLQTLQ

-558 GKVLALQGSLFQA
+558 GKALALQGSLFQA

-582 RQATRKE
+582 RQATRRE
-589 EDLTRALIRLEQDL
+589 EDLTRALTRLEQDL
-603 QGAVEHRHSTDRHN
+603 QGAMEHRHSTDRHN

-638 NEKEGERLRAEEDME
+638 KEKEGERLREEEEME

-659 RTSLQSKEQ
+659 RTSLQSKTQ

-674 ELLDQQQGP
+674 ELLDQQQEP
-683 REKSDSLLSKL
+683 RDKRDSLLTKL

-713 RCVEEKEGEMRR
+713 CCVEEKEGELRQ

-739 QCCVLSNNEET
+739 QRCVLSNNEET

-776 HHHANSEERHS
+776 CHHADSEERHS
-787 RSLRERDALIS
+787 RSLRERDTLIS

-825 PSEVVEEMKARLS
+825 PSEVVEELKARLS

-849 DRGRQAQE
+849 DRSRQAQE

-865 LDTISSR
+865 LNTINTR

-914 QGPDLQGPDLQGTSQ
+914 QGPDLQGTSQ

-935 DELRLALRRERE
+935 DELRLALRRERD
-947 AQAEIT
+947 AQAELT
-953 ALRTMTGQ
+953 ALRTMAGQ

-966 NRQAEFGEFSSEEE
+966 DRQAEFGEFSSEEE

-989 SMEEEESKLTAQTLA
+989 STEEEESKLTAQTLA
-1004 TMQNAELHGKPG
+1004 TMQNPELRGGPG
-1016 KGKLSQHPVGEGQGL
+1016 MGKLSQDAVGEGQGL
-1031 VDVKQLVQQKRVVE
+1031 VEVKQLVQQKRVVE

-1066 RKALFNLRMENKE
+1066 RKALFSLRMENEE
-1079 LNSHQTDSQPETD
+1079 LKSHQTERQPETD
-1092 LRHEQILQEEED
+1092 LRHEQIILEEE
-1104 EEEVD
+1104 ED
-1109 EEEEEEELCGSELWE
+1109 EEEEEEEDLCGSELWE
-1124 AWDDDCPSQGKC
+1124 AWDDECPSQGKC
-1136 CAPRPT
+1136 CALRPT
-1142 LRDPG
+1142 LRDLS
-1147 LGRRHCTRPA
+1147 LGKRHCTRPV
-1157 SLDLGAMLS
+1157 SLDLGALLS
-1166 CSTQDEDDEEE
+1166 HSIQDEDGEDDEE
-1177 AGREAGGRRH
+1177 AGGEAGGRRH
-1187 SATETVMGEKAV
+1187 SATETGMVEKAV
-1199 RLQLESKEL
+1199 HLQLESNEL

-1225 LKDYRDLLKTSVQ
+1225 IKDYRDLLTETSVQ

-1259 ENEANRE
+1259 ENEAERE
-1266 ETSSPEFDDLEMCTS
+1266 EASSPEFDDLEMCTS
-1281 LECGGSQWWSGT
+1281 LECSGAQWWSGA

-1304 TSEADSMTSLQ
+1304 TSEADNMTSLQ

-1332 RSLQGRLRSLSTSS
+1332 RGLQGRLRSLSTPS
-1346 ELSIGPSIPRKVNW
+1346 EPSNGPSTPRKVNW

-1408 LEDQLRKGKG
+1408 LEDQLRKGK
-1418 TPTPTEEG
+1418 
-1426 KATSW
+1426 ATTW
-1431 PGPGKFNTLIQ
+1431 PGPGKFDTLIQ

-1514 DHPKIPDDKTGTELL
+1514 DHPEIPDDKTGTELL

-1539 KDDVIDSLR
+1539 KDKVIESLR

-1583 QGSTNEDLEPC
+1583 QGSTNEDLELC

-1608 HASTTASTDSHCNS
+1608 GASTRARTDSHCNS
-1622 VPMSRHPFIPP
+1622 VPMSRHPSIPP
-1633 STSSS
+1633 STTSS

-1657 TQTGLYS
+1657 TQTGF
-1664 GPVSSSLPTPPQP
+1664 
-1677 QSQSQSQSQSHPQ
+1677 
-1690 PQSQSQP
+1690 
-1697 RYHSN
+1697 
-1702 LSSQRAPLSLN
+1702 A
-1713 PQTATLRPRY
+1713 
-1723 HGSRPGAFS
+1723 
-1732 LAEVHQELQMLQRQL
+1732 
-1747 GETERFSVPSVKPFG
+1747 VPSAKPFG
-1762 GFPMSAHPH
+1762 GFPISAHPH
-1771 PQTDPPSYMP
+1771 PQPQTDPSSYLP

-1802 AMKAGASLLEN
+1802 AMKAGASLLES

-1823 RSMRVGTADLS
+1823 RSVRVGAADLS

-1849 DLIKE
+1849 DLMNE

-1866 DDSIQTNDL
+1866 EDSIQTNDR
-1875 LRQQLEERLVNQAR
+1875 LRQQLEDRLANQAR
-1889 DKCAPTNIYIQG
+1889 DKGAPTNIYIQG

-1919 LSLQDRLQQA
+1919 LSLQARLQQA
-1929 SRDGSKEAEQLR
+1929 SREGSKEVEQLR

-1958 ERWAEQGRRLHTQTQ
+1958 ERWAEQGRRLQTQTK

-1980 HLKQD
+1980 QLKQD
-1985 RQNNQETINRLQ
+1985 RQSNQEAINRLQ

-2015 SLQYDLQICHRVCG
+2015 SLQYDLQIYHRVCG
-2029 VPKNTNTSEGSHSEE
+2029 VPKNTHTGEGSHSWE
-2044 SAPFDP
+2044 SAPFDH

-2057 GQQLTSGTRLPG
+2057 GQQLTSGTRPPG

-2080 STPVRDTGLF
+2080 SPPVRDTGLF
-2090 SPASP
+2090 NPASP
-2095 LSLTLEPMEVDFSPE
+2095 LSPALEPQEVDSSLE

-2118 ANRNGHHVVGHVD
+2118 ANRNGRHAVGNVD

-2152 ALRATANHTLLEL
+2152 ALQATTNHALLEL
-2165 SPDKPVDP
+2165 SLDKPVDP
-2173 GCVRSLLTCST
+2173 GCVRRLLTST
-2184 TLRKILEDASSL
+2184 KTLRQILEDASSL
-2196 LRMFWREALPN
+2196 LRMFWRAALPS

-2213 STKTE
+2213 STKKE
-2218 LSLKQV
+2218 LSLKEV
-2224 HTMRQ
+2224 HSMHQ

-2293 SSSSSSSHPWV
+2293 TPSSSHHWV

-2319 AGWGIVKPHIQ
+2319 AGWGIVKPQIQ
-2330 ATSPRTPTVLWPNT
+2330 APSPRIPTVPWPNT
-2344 QGLTYRVPY
+2344 QGLTQGVNRPRSLQAASVMHQLQLPPNTG
-2353 RQRLCDAPAPSSS
+2353 RQDTSC

>member
-102 YRKNNTQDQTRDQTG
+102 YRKNNPQDQTLDQTG
-117 MGGTGE
+117 MEMRLGGTGE
-123 GETEGGGRSEGDSP
+123 GETEGAGRSEGDSP
-137 IVDLSALQEARYSAL
+137 VVDLSALQEARYSAL

-192 ETLSGHRSR
+192 EALSGHRSR

-230 TSCGPSTRYSGSTLG
+230 TSCGPSTRYSGSTMG

-294 AVDVARPCATH
+294 AVDVARSCATH
-305 REERE
+305 REEEERE

-333 DKSVHGLTLELV
+333 DKSVSELTLELA

-379 SRSTPDYE
+379 SLRTPDYE

-462 HSLQAKIRESEA
+462 HSLQAKISESEA
-474 GNQKLQVRLGDM
+474 RNQKLQVRLGDM

-541 NQVQTLQ
+541 NQVQTRQ

-603 QGAVEHRHSTDRHN
+603 QGAMEHRHSTDRHN

-638 NEKEGERLRAEEDME
+638 NEKEGERLREEEDME

-668 LVQEYS
+668 LVQEYT

-683 REKSDSLLSKL
+683 KLLSKL

-713 RCVEEKEGEMRR
+713 HCVEEKEGEMRR

-739 QCCVLSNNEET
+739 QRCVLSNNEET

-776 HHHANSEERHS
+776 RHHAESEERHS
-787 RSLRERDALIS
+787 CSLRERDALIS

-825 PSEVVEEMKARLS
+825 PSEVVEELKARLS
-838 LKEKLFQELLS
+838 LKEKLFQDLLS
-849 DRGRQAQE
+849 DRSRQAQE

-865 LDTISSR
+865 LDTISTR
-872 DQYIQDSA
+872 DQYIHDSA

-891 ERLQELRRQ
+891 VRLQELRRQ
-900 LTSGSQAYGSQLGL
+900 LTSGSQAYGSQLDL
-914 QGPDLQGPDLQGTSQ
+914 QGPGLQGPDLQGTSQ

-935 DELRLALRRERE
+935 EELRLALMRERE

-953 ALRTMTGQ
+953 ALRTMAGQ

-1004 TMQNAELHGKPG
+1004 TTQNPELHGGPG
-1016 KGKLSQHPVGEGQGL
+1016 KGKLSQDPVGEGQGL
-1031 VDVKQLVQQKRVVE
+1031 VEVKQLVQQKRVVE

-1066 RKALFNLRMENKE
+1066 RKALFSLRMENKE
-1079 LNSHQTDSQPETD
+1079 LKSHQTERQPETD
-1092 LRHEQILQEEED
+1092 LRHEQILQEEEED

-1124 AWDDDCPSQGKC
+1124 SWDDEYPSQGKC

-1147 LGRRHCTRPA
+1147 LGRRHCTRPV
-1157 SLDLGAMLS
+1157 SLDPGAMLS
-1166 CSTQDEDDEEE
+1166 HSTQDEDDEEEE
-1177 AGREAGGRRH
+1177 AGREAGGRRN
-1187 SATETVMGEKAV
+1187 SATETVMVEQAV
-1199 RLQLESKEL
+1199 CLQLESKEL

-1225 LKDYRDLLKTSVQ
+1225 LKDYRDLLTETSVQ

-1281 LECGGSQWWSGT
+1281 LECGGSRWSGT

-1304 TSEADSMTSLQ
+1304 TSEADNMTSLQ

-1332 RSLQGRLRSLSTSS
+1332 QSLQGRLHSLSTSS

-1360 GVQFQASPSQS
+1360 GVQFQAKPSQS

-1408 LEDQLRKGKG
+1408 LEDQLRKGKE
-1418 TPTPTEEG
+1418 TPRPTEEG

-1431 PGPGKFNTLIQ
+1431 PGPEKFNTLIQ

-1514 DHPKIPDDKTGTELL
+1514 DHPEIPDDKTGTELL

-1539 KDDVIDSLR
+1539 KDNVIDSLR

-1573 SDHISFVSDE
+1573 SDQISFVSDE
-1583 QGSTNEDLEPC
+1583 QGSTNEDLGPC
-1594 SDIDAASEYGQEDR
+1594 SDIDAASEYDQVAR
-1608 HASTTASTDSHCNS
+1608 HASTRASTDSHCNS
-1622 VPMSRHPFIPP
+1622 VPMSRHPSIPP

-1657 TQTGLYS
+1657 TQTG
-1664 GPVSSSLPTPPQP
+1664 
-1677 QSQSQSQSQSHPQ
+1677 
-1690 PQSQSQP
+1690 
-1697 RYHSN
+1697 
-1702 LSSQRAPLSLN
+1702 
-1713 PQTATLRPRY
+1713 
-1723 HGSRPGAFS
+1723 
-1732 LAEVHQELQMLQRQL
+1732 
-1747 GETERFSVPSVKPFG
+1747 FSVPSVKPFG

-1771 PQTDPPSYMP
+1771 PQTDPSSYMP

-1802 AMKAGASLLEN
+1802 AMKAGASLLES

-1823 RSMRVGTADLS
+1823 RSMRVGTANLS
-1834 SGSSGYQSGTSHTGS
+1834 SGSSGYQSGTSLTGS

-1854 HLREIRSLRQRL
+1854 HLSEIGSLRQRL
-1866 DDSIQTNDL
+1866 GDSIQTNDL
-1875 LRQQLEERLVNQAR
+1875 LRQQLEEGLVNQAR
-1889 DKCAPTNIYIQG
+1889 GAPTNIYIQG
-1901 LDSVSQ
+1901 LDSISQ
-1907 LSSEIRVLKAEN
+1907 LSSEIRFLKVEN

-1929 SRDGSKEAEQLR
+1929 SRDGSKEGEQLR

-1946 GRARVKEAELET
+1946 GRARVKDAELET
-1958 ERWAEQGRRLHTQTQ
+1958 ERWAEQGRRLYTQTQ

-1980 HLKQD
+1980 QLKQD
-1985 RQNNQETINRLQ
+1985 RQSNQETINRLQ

-2002 LQQQLCESRGLAH
+2002 KQQQLCESRGLAH
-2015 SLQYDLQICHRVCG
+2015 SLQYDLQIYHRECG
-2029 VPKNTNTSEGSHSEE
+2029 VPKNTNTSEGSHSGE
-2044 SAPFDP
+2044 SASFDP

-2057 GQQLTSGTRLPG
+2057 GQQLTSGTRPPG

-2095 LSLTLEPMEVDFSPE
+2095 LSLTLEPRKVDFSLE
-2110 GQAPDGSF
+2110 GQAPDRPF

-2138 QILEGRVLIGKMEA
+2138 KILEGRVLIGKMEA
-2152 ALRATANHTLLEL
+2152 ALRATANHALLEL
-2165 SPDKPVDP
+2165 SLDKPVDP

-2184 TLRKILEDASSL
+2184 TLRKILEDASSQ
-2196 LRMFWREALPN
+2196 LRMFWRAALPN

-2218 LSLKQV
+2218 LSLKEV

-2242 ERLKSSNRTKDSMEH
+2242 ERLKSSNRIKDSIEH

-2268 VLKKARTNLEENEQ
+2268 VLKKARTNLELFQENEQ

-2319 AGWGIVKPHIQ
+2319 AGGGIVKPQIQ
-2330 ATSPRTPTVLWPNT
+2330 AP
-2344 QGLTYRVPY
+2344 
-2353 RQRLCDAPAPSSS
+2353 

>member
-102 YRKNNTQDQTRDQTG
+102 YRKNNTQDQARDQTG
-117 MGGTGE
+117 MGMRLGGTGE

-137 IVDLSALQEARYSAL
+137 VVDLSALQEARYSAL

-192 ETLSGHRSR
+192 EALSGHRSR

-223 RWVGRRS
+223 RRVGRRS
-230 TSCGPSTRYSGSTLG
+230 TSCGPSTRYSGSTMG
-245 GEETS
+245 DEETS

-294 AVDVARPCATH
+294 AVGVAQPCATH
-305 REERE
+305 RVEEERE

-333 DKSVHGLTLELV
+333 DKSVSGLTLELA

-365 PILVKPKLEMGLPQ
+365 PILVKPKLETGLPQ
-379 SRSTPDYE
+379 SLRTPDYE

-462 HSLQAKIRESEA
+462 RSLQAKIRESEA

-486 ECELRL
+486 ECELLL
-492 VREEAQRQER
+492 VREEARRQER
-502 NVLNLTDTINSKDTE
+502 NVLNLTDTVNSKDTE

-582 RQATRKE
+582 CQATRKE

-603 QGAVEHRHSTDRHN
+603 QGAMEHRRSTDRHN
-617 QDLHLALEK
+617 QDLILELEK

-638 NEKEGERLRAEEDME
+638 NEKEGERLREREDME

-683 REKSDSLLSKL
+683 REKRDSLLSRL

-704 LERAVDEKF
+704 LERTVDEKF
-713 RCVEEKEGEMRR
+713 CCVEEKEGEMRR

-739 QCCVLSNNEET
+739 QRCVLSNNEET

-776 HHHANSEERHS
+776 RHHADSEERHS

-814 TGALLGKVKAG
+814 TGALLDKVKAG
-825 PSEVVEEMKARLS
+825 PSEVVEELKARLS

-849 DRGRQAQE
+849 DRSRQAQE

-865 LDTISSR
+865 LNTISTR

-914 QGPDLQGPDLQGTSQ
+914 QGPDLQGTRQD
-929 NFQALQ
+929 FQALQ
-935 DELRLALRRERE
+935 EELRLALRRERE
-947 AQAEIT
+947 SQAELT
-953 ALRTMTGQ
+953 ALRTMAGQ

-1004 TMQNAELHGKPG
+1004 TMQNPELHGGPG
-1016 KGKLSQHPVGEGQGL
+1016 KGKPSQDPVGEGQGL
-1031 VDVKQLVQQKRVVE
+1031 VEVKQLVQQKRVVE

-1066 RKALFNLRMENKE
+1066 RKALFSLRMENKE
-1079 LNSHQTDSQPETD
+1079 LKSHQTERQPETD
-1092 LRHEQILQEEED
+1092 LRHEQILQEEEED

-1124 AWDDDCPSQGKC
+1124 AWDDECPSQGKC
-1136 CAPRPT
+1136 CDPRPT

-1147 LGRRHCTRPA
+1147 LWRRDCTRPV

-1166 CSTQDEDDEEE
+1166 HSTQDEDDEEEE

-1187 SATETVMGEKAV
+1187 SATETVMVEKSV

-1225 LKDYRDLLKTSVQ
+1225 LKDYRDLLTETSVQ

-1304 TSEADSMTSLQ
+1304 TSETDKMTSLQ

-1392 PKPDKDLQELV
+1392 TKPDKDLQELV

-1418 TPTPTEEG
+1418 TPRPTEEG

-1431 PGPGKFNTLIQ
+1431 PGPG
-1442 AQARELSHLRQRMR
+1442 
-1456 EGRGVC
+1456 
-1462 HILTQHLGDTTKAFE
+1462 
-1477 ELLRAN
+1477 
-1483 DIDYYMGQ
+1483 
-1491 SFREQL
+1491 
-1497 AQSSAL
+1497 
-1503 AQRVSTKISGR
+1503 
-1514 DHPKIPDDKTGTELL
+1514 
-1529 AIRLSKELQQ
+1529 
-1539 KDDVIDSLR
+1539 
-1548 AKLTQ
+1548 
-1553 HQPRSD
+1553 
-1559 TPCSSHALSDTTDQ
+1559 
-1573 SDHISFVSDE
+1573 
-1583 QGSTNEDLEPC
+1583 
-1594 SDIDAASEYGQEDR
+1594 
-1608 HASTTASTDSHCNS
+1608 
-1622 VPMSRHPFIPP
+1622 
-1633 STSSS
+1633 
-1638 HGHQSSISCPSL
+1638 
-1650 QRSADTQ
+1650 
-1657 TQTGLYS
+1657 
-1664 GPVSSSLPTPPQP
+1664 
-1677 QSQSQSQSQSHPQ
+1677 
-1690 PQSQSQP
+1690 
-1697 RYHSN
+1697 
-1702 LSSQRAPLSLN
+1702 
-1713 PQTATLRPRY
+1713 
-1723 HGSRPGAFS
+1723 
-1732 LAEVHQELQMLQRQL
+1732 
-1747 GETERFSVPSVKPFG
+1747 
-1762 GFPMSAHPH
+1762 
-1771 PQTDPPSYMP
+1771 
-1781 QPLSYHTFHPAG
+1781 
-1793 LNASLNASP
+1793 
-1802 AMKAGASLLEN
+1802 
-1813 SAMWDMAYGA
+1813 
-1823 RSMRVGTADLS
+1823 
-1834 SGSSGYQSGTSHTGS
+1834 
-1849 DLIKE
+1849 
-1854 HLREIRSLRQRL
+1854 
-1866 DDSIQTNDL
+1866 
-1875 LRQQLEERLVNQAR
+1875 
-1889 DKCAPTNIYIQG
+1889 
-1901 LDSVSQ
+1901 
-1907 LSSEIRVLKAEN
+1907 
-1919 LSLQDRLQQA
+1919 
-1929 SRDGSKEAEQLR
+1929 
-1941 EAVLL
+1941 
-1946 GRARVKEAELET
+1946 
-1958 ERWAEQGRRLHTQTQ
+1958 
-1973 AQTLEIT
+1973 
-1980 HLKQD
+1980 
-1985 RQNNQETINRLQ
+1985 
-1997 HDVNV
+1997 
-2002 LQQQLCESRGLAH
+2002 
-2015 SLQYDLQICHRVCG
+2015 
-2029 VPKNTNTSEGSHSEE
+2029 
-2044 SAPFDP
+2044 
-2050 RDLHVQL
+2050 
-2057 GQQLTSGTRLPG
+2057 
-2069 ARIQLFHDPAL
+2069 
-2080 STPVRDTGLF
+2080 
-2090 SPASP
+2090 
-2095 LSLTLEPMEVDFSPE
+2095 
-2110 GQAPDGSF
+2110 
-2118 ANRNGHHVVGHVD
+2118 
-2131 DFSALQQ
+2131 
-2138 QILEGRVLIGKMEA
+2138 
-2152 ALRATANHTLLEL
+2152 
-2165 SPDKPVDP
+2165 
-2173 GCVRSLLTCST
+2173 
-2184 TLRKILEDASSL
+2184 
-2196 LRMFWREALPN
+2196 
-2207 SEGSTQ
+2207 
-2213 STKTE
+2213 
-2218 LSLKQV
+2218 
-2224 HTMRQ
+2224 
-2229 RISEQEEALKDAM
+2229 
-2242 ERLKSSNRTKDSMEH
+2242 
-2257 FIVSQLSRTKD
+2257 
-2268 VLKKARTNLEENEQ
+2268 
-2282 RMSSLGLTSFP
+2282 
-2293 SSSSSSSHPWV
+2293 
-2304 GKGENPRGFCELTQS
+2304 
-2319 AGWGIVKPHIQ
+2319 
-2330 ATSPRTPTVLWPNT
+2330 
-2344 QGLTYRVPY
+2344 
-2353 RQRLCDAPAPSSS
+2353 

>member
-1 MLDVKMKEVC
+1 MGGSVAPCEKPVTMSNSFRGYRTISQHLNDLKKENFSLKLRIYFLEERIQQKYEDSSHDVHKRNIELKVEVESLKQELTEKQEILDKALSTSESLTNQNEEELQRRCEARQQEILETKEVQL
-11 RICARELCGN
+11 ARGRAEKMASLAEEESQRCLVLERERMMMRKMEEDEEECEGGSLGARLQQEALAEKERVIEELTEE
-21 QRRWIF
+21 RR
-27 HPASKLNLQVL
+27 L
-38 LSHALGRELTRDGR
+38 LSHRVGELEVRVHDLSSSLQKKDRDAELLR
-52 GEFACSKCTF
+52 GEMS
-62 MLDRMYR
+62 
-69 FDTVIARVEALSLE
+69 
-83 RLHKL
+83 
-88 LQEKDRLRQCIGGL
+88 QEK
-102 YRKNNTQDQTRDQTG
+102 
-117 MGGTGE
+117 
-123 GETEGGGRSEGDSP
+123 
-137 IVDLSALQEARYSAL
+137 
-152 LQDDLAY
+152 
-159 SVYESW
+159 
-165 ADHED
+165 
-170 QQSPAPD
+170 
-177 PQHHTQHHH
+177 
-186 PQCTGS
+186 
-192 ETLSGHRSR
+192 
-201 RCRGCA
+201 
-207 ALRVADSDYEA
+207 
-218 VCKVP
+218 
-223 RWVGRRS
+223 
-230 TSCGPSTRYSGSTLG
+230 SC
-245 GEETS
+245 
-250 TGSESTPVP
+250 V
-259 SESPPMEPESDRT
+259 
-272 LCDGDPERMTLSPG
+272 
-286 TSVESLDT
+286 
-294 AVDVARPCATH
+294 
-305 REERE
+305 
-310 RGEKDP
+310 
-316 GRVQRRGPHLQ
+316 
-327 WDEAPR
+327 
-333 DKSVHGLTLELV
+333 
-345 LSLVRNWEY
+345 
-354 RPLKSPQGSKL
+354 
-365 PILVKPKLEMGLPQ
+365 
-379 SRSTPDYE
+379 
-387 LYSHPAIPDLVTP
+387 
-400 SSQQELQTELS
+400 QQEMQK
-411 AMEEQWLDDY
+411 
-421 VQCGPFRFQQR
+421 
-432 LLDEQQGKLSQYESA
+432 LLDEQQGQLSQYESA
-447 AGHCVSELQKAQLQV
+447 AGHCVGELLKAQLQV

-474 GNQKLQVRLGDM
+474 RNQKLQVQLGDM

-502 NVLNLTDTINSKDTE
+502 NVLNLTDTVNSKETE

-527 QNDMLCSLKDLANR
+527 QNNMLCSLKELANR
-541 NQVQTLQ
+541 NQLQTLQ

-558 GKVLALQGSLFQA
+558 GKALALQGSLFQA

-582 RQATRKE
+582 RQATRRE
-589 EDLTRALIRLEQDL
+589 EDLTRALTRLEQDL
-603 QGAVEHRHSTDRHN
+603 QGAMEHRHSTDRHN

-638 NEKEGERLRAEEDME
+638 KEKEGERLREEEEME

-659 RTSLQSKEQ
+659 RTSLQSKTQ

-674 ELLDQQQGP
+674 ELLDQQQEP
-683 REKSDSLLSKL
+683 RDKRDSLLTKL

-713 RCVEEKEGEMRR
+713 CCVEEKEGELRQ

-739 QCCVLSNNEET
+739 QRCVLSNNEET

-776 HHHANSEERHS
+776 CHHADSEERHS
-787 RSLRERDALIS
+787 RSLRERDTLIS

-825 PSEVVEEMKARLS
+825 PSEVVEELKARLS

-849 DRGRQAQE
+849 DRSRQAQE

-865 LDTISSR
+865 LNTINTR

-914 QGPDLQGPDLQGTSQ
+914 QGPDLQGTSQ

-935 DELRLALRRERE
+935 DELRLALRRERD
-947 AQAEIT
+947 AQAELT
-953 ALRTMTGQ
+953 ALRTMAGQ

-966 NRQAEFGEFSSEEE
+966 DRQAEFGEFSSEEE

-989 SMEEEESKLTAQTLA
+989 STEEEESKLTAQTLA
-1004 TMQNAELHGKPG
+1004 TMQNPELRGGPG
-1016 KGKLSQHPVGEGQGL
+1016 MGKLSQDAVGEGQGL
-1031 VDVKQLVQQKRVVE
+1031 VEVKQLVQQKRVVE

-1066 RKALFNLRMENKE
+1066 RKALFSLRMENEE
-1079 LNSHQTDSQPETD
+1079 LKSHQTERQPETD
-1092 LRHEQILQEEED
+1092 LRHEQIILEEE
-1104 EEEVD
+1104 ED
-1109 EEEEEEELCGSELWE
+1109 EEEEEEEDLCGSELWE
-1124 AWDDDCPSQGKC
+1124 AWDDECPSQGKC
-1136 CAPRPT
+1136 CALRPT
-1142 LRDPG
+1142 LRDLS
-1147 LGRRHCTRPA
+1147 LGKRHCTRPV
-1157 SLDLGAMLS
+1157 SLDLGALLS
-1166 CSTQDEDDEEE
+1166 HSIQDEDGEDDEE
-1177 AGREAGGRRH
+1177 AGGEAGGRRH
-1187 SATETVMGEKAV
+1187 SATETGMVEKAV
-1199 RLQLESKEL
+1199 HLQLESNEL

-1225 LKDYRDLLKTSVQ
+1225 IKDYRDLLTETSVQ

-1259 ENEANRE
+1259 ENEAERE
-1266 ETSSPEFDDLEMCTS
+1266 EASSPEFDDLEMCTS
-1281 LECGGSQWWSGT
+1281 LECSGAQWWSGA

-1304 TSEADSMTSLQ
+1304 TSEADNMTSLQ

-1332 RSLQGRLRSLSTSS
+1332 RGLQGRLRSLSTPS
-1346 ELSIGPSIPRKVNW
+1346 EPSNGPSTPRKVNW

-1418 TPTPTEEG
+1418 TPGPTEEG
-1426 KATSW
+1426 KATTW
-1431 PGPGKFNTLIQ
+1431 PGPGKFDTLIQ

-1514 DHPKIPDDKTGTELL
+1514 DHPEIPDDKTGTELL

-1539 KDDVIDSLR
+1539 KDKVIESLR

-1583 QGSTNEDLEPC
+1583 QGSTNEDLELC

-1608 HASTTASTDSHCNS
+1608 GASTRARTDSHCNS
-1622 VPMSRHPFIPP
+1622 VPMSRHPSIPP
-1633 STSSS
+1633 STTSS

-1657 TQTGLYS
+1657 TQTGF
-1664 GPVSSSLPTPPQP
+1664 
-1677 QSQSQSQSQSHPQ
+1677 
-1690 PQSQSQP
+1690 
-1697 RYHSN
+1697 
-1702 LSSQRAPLSLN
+1702 A
-1713 PQTATLRPRY
+1713 
-1723 HGSRPGAFS
+1723 
-1732 LAEVHQELQMLQRQL
+1732 
-1747 GETERFSVPSVKPFG
+1747 VPSAKPFG
-1762 GFPMSAHPH
+1762 GFPISAHPH
-1771 PQTDPPSYMP
+1771 PQPQTDPSSYLP

-1802 AMKAGASLLEN
+1802 AMKAGASLLES

-1823 RSMRVGTADLS
+1823 RSVRVGAADLS

-1849 DLIKE
+1849 DLMNE

-1866 DDSIQTNDL
+1866 EDSIQTNDR
-1875 LRQQLEERLVNQAR
+1875 LRQQLEDRLANQAR
-1889 DKCAPTNIYIQG
+1889 DKGAPTNIYIQG

-1919 LSLQDRLQQA
+1919 LSLQARLQQA
-1929 SRDGSKEAEQLR
+1929 SREGSKEVEQLR

-1958 ERWAEQGRRLHTQTQ
+1958 ERWAEQGRRLQTQTK

-1980 HLKQD
+1980 QLKQD
-1985 RQNNQETINRLQ
+1985 RQSNQEAINRLQ

-2015 SLQYDLQICHRVCG
+2015 SLQYDLQIYHRVCG
-2029 VPKNTNTSEGSHSEE
+2029 VPKNTHTGEGSHSWE
-2044 SAPFDP
+2044 SAPFDH

-2057 GQQLTSGTRLPG
+2057 GQQLTSGTRPPG

-2080 STPVRDTGLF
+2080 SPPVRDTGLF
-2090 SPASP
+2090 NPASP
-2095 LSLTLEPMEVDFSPE
+2095 LSPALEPQEVDSSLE

-2118 ANRNGHHVVGHVD
+2118 ANRNGRHAVGNVD

-2152 ALRATANHTLLEL
+2152 ALQATTNHALLEL
-2165 SPDKPVDP
+2165 SLDKPVDP
-2173 GCVRSLLTCST
+2173 GCVRRLLTST
-2184 TLRKILEDASSL
+2184 KTLRQILEDASSL
-2196 LRMFWREALPN
+2196 LRMFWRAALPS

-2213 STKTE
+2213 STKKE
-2218 LSLKQV
+2218 LSLKEV
-2224 HTMRQ
+2224 HSMHQ

-2293 SSSSSSSHPWV
+2293 TPSSSHHWV

-2319 AGWGIVKPHIQ
+2319 AGWGIVKPQIQ
-2330 ATSPRTPTVLWPNT
+2330 APSPRIPTVPWPNT
-2344 QGLTYRVPY
+2344 QGLTQGVNRPRSLQAASVMHQLQLPPNTG
-2353 RQRLCDAPAPSSS
+2353 RQDTSC